1 MIGINMVQF
10 ILQLLVAGFLLRY
23 AQVKL
28 LSKDSELGKAL
39 AFIY

>member
-1 MIGINMVQF
+1 MMVDMVQF
-10 ILQLLVAGFLLRY
+10 MFQLLIAGFLLRY

-28 LSKDSELGKAL
+28 AGSDAGKAL